1 MVGESCLHYF
11 ENDLFSSSYLSHSS
25 GCTDYSR
32 TLKFLLFSFR
42 THSHLIFA
50 TTLWAPYIIAQGT
63 NNTFSNLPNLY
74 AIERVEQRYD
84 PKRCD
89 FSTHTINHEAV
100 PPLQAALWENDS
112 PVTCWR
118 EWLLKS
124 TAVMS
129 FYYWWHQRG
138 SLVAQMV
145 KNLSTMQE
153 TQVRSLGW

>member
-1 MVGESCLHYF
+1 MLIE
-11 ENDLFSSSYLSHSS
+11 
-25 GCTDYSR
+25 
-32 TLKFLLFSFR
+32 FLLCQILGLVFLSR
-42 THSHLIFA
+42 LIFA

-153 TQVRSLGW
+153 TWVQSLGRKDPLKKGMATHSSILAWRIPWIFK